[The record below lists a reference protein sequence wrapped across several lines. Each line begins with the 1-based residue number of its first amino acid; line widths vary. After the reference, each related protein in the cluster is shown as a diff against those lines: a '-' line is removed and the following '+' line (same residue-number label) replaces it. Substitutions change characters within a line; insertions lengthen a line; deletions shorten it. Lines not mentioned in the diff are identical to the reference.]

1 MKEKEKKT
9 FCSGSLLITEN
20 FQPRCWVGL
29 WKLIVWA
36 DWGFLDRALKQQ
48 KNGFYNTIFSFKDNK
63 KEEGNWLSSTKRFS
77 CFISHV
83 WESKFSFPPYG
94 EKITCGKNVNSGR
107 SPFSFPRIFPYCTN
121 RFAAS
126 GRNEA
131 PISQKEA
138 LFFVK
143 VLVHLGSEL
152 VGAVRTGPIWE
163 VNTFECVEDFFGL
176 AANRPQK
183 MFGFRSLFFSC
194 CFFCFL
200 HYVT

>member
-77 CFISHV
+77 SFISHV
-83 WESKFSFPPYG
+83 WESKFSFPPYR

-121 RFAAS
+121 RFVAS

-152 VGAVRTGPIWE
+152 VGAVRTGSIFE
-163 VNTFECVEDFFGL
+163 VNTFECVEYFFWPCSQPTTENVWFSV
-176 AANRPQK
+176 A
-183 MFGFRSLFFSC
+183 FFPA
-194 CFFCFL
+194 FFCSL